1 MPDSSHFVKQDTV
14 VISVRGAAGKHDVV
28 TMLKAISRSG
38 ALTCDLDVVAGKT
51 NLPDILIDTDK
62 ALDASDC
69 AVERVSHSDTCSCL
83 QVKIRDTRLMVK
95 VTLMSETAVRN
106 ALYVLLTVDSLGG
119 DLALAAL
126 ALANIKP
133 RESLGETVARL
144 TEDYNDWAFKPHA
157 LAAE

>member
-1 MPDSSHFVKQDTV
+1 MPDSSHFIQQDSV
-14 VISVRGAAGKHDVV
+14 IISVRGAAGKHDVV

-38 ALTCDLDVVAGKT
+38 ALPCDLKVIAGKA
-51 NLPDILIDTDK
+51 NASDIVIDTDTPLN
-62 ALDASDC
+62 AADC

-83 QVKIRDTRLMVK
+83 QVKIRETRLMVK
-95 VTLMSETAVRN
+95 VTLQSETAVRN
-106 ALYVLLTVDSLGG
+106 ALYVLQTVDALGG

-126 ALANIKP
+126 ALANLKP

-144 TEDYNDWAFKPHA
+144 TENYNAWAFKPLT

>member
-1 MPDSSHFVKQDTV
+1 MPDSSHFVEQDSV
-14 VISVRGAAGKHDVV
+14 VISVRGSAGKHDVI

-38 ALTCDLDVVAGKT
+38 ALSCDLDIVEGRSM
-51 NLPDILIDTDK
+51 LPDFLIDTDK
-62 ALDASDC
+62 PLDASDC

-106 ALYVLLTVDSLGG
+106 ALYVLLTVDELGG
-119 DLALAAL
+119 DLALASL
-126 ALANIKP
+126 ALANLKP
-133 RESLGETVARL
+133 RESLGQTVARL
-144 TEDYNDWAFKPHA
+144 TEEYNDWAFKPLA